1 MRADFLGHRVPDASR
16 DLGQNI
22 SSESGQRS
30 HHKLPFFR
38 VHSEQTNQERLVQV
52 ITPGKSI
59 LIDRLLVNSQKECF
73 FTGRIFPKLGTH
85 SLPPGK
91 CPQVK

>member
-1 MRADFLGHRVPDASR
+1 MRADFLGHHVPDASR

-52 ITPGKSI
+52 I
-59 LIDRLLVNSQKECF
+59 
-73 FTGRIFPKLGTH
+73 H
-85 SLPPGK
+85 H
-91 CPQVK
+91 

>member
-16 DLGQNI
+16 DPGQNI

-52 ITPGKSI
+52 ITPGKTI
-59 LIDRLLVNSQKECF
+59 LIDRLLVNYSLCESTCLPGLDLLQQKCQ
-73 FTGRIFPKLGTH
+73 
-85 SLPPGK
+85 S
-91 CPQVK
+91 